1 MLKIYSIKEIV
12 EATNNLLA
20 ESNEVKEQLII
31 DPNNS
36 PKEKYSSKKSIP
48 KDIESIILEA
58 ENSQIQKKENN
69 SPNISSQEEKDSF
82 EELKVSKDELVE
94 SMYKTFSKKIK
105 KNTLKLILELREEVI
120 FSTKK
125 ISSLEKLQK
134 LEENN
139 KEILKKDIIDLEHI
153 KNEIKNELEKSQDNF
168 ISLKKQ
174 HEDLN
179 LQYNLLKVEH
189 KNLSIEN
196 ISLKKSFSNLR
207 KILIQLSNQTI
218 FLKDDNIKINSQLDG
233 YKNKELRLT
242 SEIKK
247 MKETSLVNRS
257 LEINNQEIKNSL
269 SIYIKKNKELQNEI
283 DELKNNPI
291 KVINNND
298 HLDDIKELENKV
310 KHYQDENIRISNEY
324 VESNKKF
331 EITKESLNE
340 LQKHRGDLIE
350 KIKSINEVIQ
360 NENIVT
366 SVFNSGLEEDKTK
379 IIDEQKPIKKGIS
392 DLDDKIKNIFSKN

>member
-20 ESNEVKEQLII
+20 VSNEVKEQLII

-257 LEINNQEIKNSL
+257 LEISNQEIKNSL

-331 EITKESLNE
+331 EITKERLNE

-379 IIDEQKPIKKGIS
+379 IIDEQKTIKKDIS

>member
-1 MLKIYSIKEIV
+1 M
-12 EATNNLLA
+12 
-20 ESNEVKEQLII
+20 
-31 DPNNS
+31 
-36 PKEKYSSKKSIP
+36 
-48 KDIESIILEA
+48 
-58 ENSQIQKKENN
+58 
-69 SPNISSQEEKDSF
+69 
-82 EELKVSKDELVE
+82 
-94 SMYKTFSKKIK
+94 
-105 KNTLKLILELREEVI
+105 
-120 FSTKK
+120 
-125 ISSLEKLQK
+125 
-134 LEENN
+134 
-139 KEILKKDIIDLEHI
+139 
-153 KNEIKNELEKSQDNF
+153 
-168 ISLKKQ
+168 
-174 HEDLN
+174 
-179 LQYNLLKVEH
+179 EH

>member
-1 MLKIYSIKEIV
+1 MNTTEEISKR
-12 EATNNLLA
+12 EKKYHDLL
-20 ESNEVKEQLII
+20 I
-31 DPNNS
+31 
-36 PKEKYSSKKSIP
+36 
-48 KDIESIILEA
+48 
-58 ENSQIQKKENN
+58 
-69 SPNISSQEEKDSF
+69 
-82 EELKVSKDELVE
+82 
-94 SMYKTFSKKIK
+94 
-105 KNTLKLILELREEVI
+105 
-120 FSTKK
+120 
-125 ISSLEKLQK
+125 
-134 LEENN
+134 
-139 KEILKKDIIDLEHI
+139 
-153 KNEIKNELEKSQDNF
+153 
-168 ISLKKQ
+168 
-174 HEDLN
+174 
-179 LQYNLLKVEH
+179 
-189 KNLSIEN
+189 
-196 ISLKKSFSNLR
+196 
-207 KILIQLSNQTI
+207 
-218 FLKDDNIKINSQLDG
+218 KDDNIKINSQLDG

-257 LEINNQEIKNSL
+257 LEISNQEIKNSL

-331 EITKESLNE
+331 EITKERLNE

-379 IIDEQKPIKKGIS
+379 IIDEQKTIKKDIS